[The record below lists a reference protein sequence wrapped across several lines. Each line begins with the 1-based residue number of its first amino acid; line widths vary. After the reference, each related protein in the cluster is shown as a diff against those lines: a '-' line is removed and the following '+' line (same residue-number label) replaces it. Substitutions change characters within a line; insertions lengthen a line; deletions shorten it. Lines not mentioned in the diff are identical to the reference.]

1 MQSKR
6 NEKSKN
12 RFNVYVNKLIVIY
25 RETKEFKGKE
35 LASELGCYKIPR
47 NRFDIMRLGY
57 VDRELTTDETERIY
71 NYVLQPKQT
80 EAPLFGRTTVEEAEI
95 IGVEKGV
102 VEEEKIEEIVENK
115 EQENIDSTDTEEDN
129 KTKRDGAFRNILNGV
144 RNKLRGIFNRK
155 KCYNTLIRYKKYQD
169 GSEVFAW
176 VDNNERIDYIL
187 KINGYRIERCGRV
200 TEDEAKFGSELGTVD
215 IKRLFQAFSI
225 LKRYVAN
232 LEMHVEQKDAKLDA
246 IAQILVMDEK
256 NHKKCLVLNKKVITL
271 QRI

>member
-12 RFNVYVNKLIVIY
+12 RFNVYVNKLIAIY

-47 NRFDIMRLGY
+47 NRFDIMRLGD
-57 VDRELTTDETERIY
+57 VDRELTIDETERVY

-80 EAPLFGRTTVEEAEI
+80 EAPLFGHTTVEEAEKMGI
-95 IGVEKGV
+95 EKGV
-102 VEEEKIEEIVENK
+102 VEEEKAEEVVENK
-115 EQENIDSTDTEEDN
+115 EQENTVNTDTEEDN
-129 KTKRDGAFRNILNGV
+129 QTKCDSGILHNILHGV
-144 RNKLRGIFNRK
+144 KNKLRDIFNRK

-176 VDNNERIDYIL
+176 VDNNERIDYVL

-200 TEDEAKFGSELGTVD
+200 TEDEAKLGSELGTVD

-225 LKRYVAN
+225 LKRYVVK
-232 LEMHVEQKDAKLDA
+232 LENNVEKNKAKLDA

-256 NHKKCLVLNKKVITL
+256 KP
-271 QRI
+271 

>member
-12 RFNVYVNKLIVIY
+12 RFNVYVNKLIAIY

-47 NRFDIMRLGY
+47 NRFDIMRLGD
-57 VDRELTTDETERIY
+57 VDRELTIDETERVY

-80 EAPLFGRTTVEEAEI
+80 EAPLFGQTT
-95 IGVEKGV
+95 
-102 VEEEKIEEIVENK
+102 
-115 EQENIDSTDTEEDN
+115 TEETKHPDIAEAMGIEKSTQEETQEEVVVADAGHDN
-129 KTKRDGAFRNILNGV
+129 ANDSDTTENNTRKCNSGALRNILTGV

-176 VDNNERIDYIL
+176 VDNNEKIDYIL

-225 LKRYVAN
+225 LKRYVAK

-256 NHKKCLVLNKKVITL
+256 KP
-271 QRI
+271 

>member
-12 RFNVYVNKLIVIY
+12 RFNVYVNKLIAIY

-35 LASELGCYKIPR
+35 LASDLGCYKIPR

-57 VDRELTTDETERIY
+57 VDRELTTEETERVY

-80 EAPLFGRTTVEEAEI
+80 EAPLFDQTT
-95 IGVEKGV
+95 
-102 VEEEKIEEIVENK
+102 
-115 EQENIDSTDTEEDN
+115 TEETKHPDIAEAMGIEKSTQEETQEEVVVADAGHDN
-129 KTKRDGAFRNILNGV
+129 ANDSDTTENNTRKCASGAFHNILNGV
-144 RNKLRGIFNRK
+144 RNKLRDIFSRK

-200 TEDEAKFGSELGTVD
+200 TEDEAKFGSKLGTVD

-225 LKRYVAN
+225 LKRYVAK

-256 NHKKCLVLNKKVITL
+256 KP
-271 QRI
+271 

>member
-12 RFNVYVNKLIVIY
+12 RFNVYVNKLIAIY

-47 NRFDIMRLGY
+47 NRFDIMRLGD
-57 VDRELTTDETERIY
+57 VDRELTIDETERVY

-80 EAPLFGRTTVEEAEI
+80 EAPLFGQTT
-95 IGVEKGV
+95 
-102 VEEEKIEEIVENK
+102 
-115 EQENIDSTDTEEDN
+115 TEETKHPDIAEAMGIEKSTQEETQEEVVVADAGHDN
-129 KTKRDGAFRNILNGV
+129 ANDSDTTENNTRKCNSGALRNILNGV

-225 LKRYVAN
+225 LKRYVAK

-256 NHKKCLVLNKKVITL
+256 KP
-271 QRI
+271 

>member
-12 RFNVYVNKLIVIY
+12 RFNVYVNKLIEIY

-35 LASELGCYKIPR
+35 LASDLGCYKIPR

-80 EAPLFGRTTVEEAEI
+80 EAPLFGHTTVEEDEMAVI
-95 IGVEKGV
+95 EKGV
-102 VEEEKIEEIVENK
+102 VEEKTEEVVESK
-115 EQENIDSTDTEEDN
+115 EQEKTDSTDTEEEN
-129 KTKRDGAFRNILNGV
+129 KNKCGGAFHNILNGV
-144 RNKLRGIFNRK
+144 RNKLMGIFNRK

-225 LKRYVAN
+225 LKRYVAK

-256 NHKKCLVLNKKVITL
+256 KP
-271 QRI
+271 

>member
-12 RFNVYVNKLIVIY
+12 RFNAYVNKLIEIY

-35 LASELGCYKIPR
+35 LASDLGCYKIPR
-47 NRFDIMRLGY
+47 NRFDIMRLGD
-57 VDRELTTDETERIY
+57 VDRELTIEETERIY

-80 EAPLFGRTTVEEAEI
+80 EAPLFGHTTVEETEMAVI
-95 IGVEKGV
+95 EKGV
-102 VEEEKIEEIVENK
+102 EEEEKREEVVENK
-115 EQENIDSTDTEEDN
+115 EQENTNCTDTEEGY
-129 KTKRDGAFRNILNGV
+129 KTKSDSGTFHNILNGV
-144 RNKLRGIFNRK
+144 RNKLRDIFNRK

-225 LKRYVAN
+225 LKRYVAK
-232 LEMHVEQKDAKLDA
+232 LENNVEKNKAKLDA

-256 NHKKCLVLNKKVITL
+256 KP
-271 QRI
+271 

>member
-12 RFNVYVNKLIVIY
+12 RFNAYVNQLIEIY

-35 LASELGCYKIPR
+35 LASDLGCYKIPR

-80 EAPLFGRTTVEEAEI
+80 EAPLFGHTTAEEAERTVI
-95 IGVEKGV
+95 EKGV
-102 VEEEKIEEIVENK
+102 AEEEKREEVVENK
-115 EQENIDSTDTEEDN
+115 EQENTDCTDTEEDN
-129 KTKRDGAFRNILNGV
+129 KTKSDSGTFHNILNGV
-144 RNKLRGIFNRK
+144 RNKLRSIFNRK

-176 VDNNERIDYIL
+176 VDKNERIDYIL
-187 KINGYRIERCGRV
+187 KINGYRVERCGRV

-215 IKRLFQAFSI
+215 IKRLFQAFSM
-225 LKRYVAN
+225 LKRYVAK

-256 NHKKCLVLNKKVITL
+256 KP
-271 QRI
+271 

>member
-12 RFNVYVNKLIVIY
+12 RFNAYVNKLIAIY

-47 NRFDIMRLGY
+47 NRFDIMRLGD
-57 VDRELTTDETERIY
+57 VDRELTIDETERVY

-80 EAPLFGRTTVEEAEI
+80 EAPLFGQTTVEEAEMM
-95 IGVEKGV
+95 GNEKGV
-102 VEEEKIEEIVENK
+102 VEEEKREEVFENK
-115 EQENIDSTDTEEDN
+115 EQENTASTDTEECN
-129 KTKRDGAFRNILNGV
+129 KTKCDGAFRNILIGV
-144 RNKLRGIFNRK
+144 RKKLRDIFSRK

-215 IKRLFQAFSI
+215 VKQLFRAFSI
-225 LKRYVAN
+225 LKRYVAK
-232 LEMHVEQKDAKLDA
+232 LENNVEKNKAKLDA
-246 IAQILVMDEK
+246 IEQILVMDGK
-256 NHKKCLVLNKKVITL
+256 N
-271 QRI
+271 Q

>member
-1 MQSKR
+1 MQSNR

-12 RFNVYVNKLIVIY
+12 RFNAYVNQLIEIY

-35 LASELGCYKIPR
+35 LASDLGCYKIPR

-71 NYVLQPKQT
+71 NYVLHPKQT
-80 EAPLFGRTTVEEAEI
+80 EAPLFGHTAEKEAEMAVI
-95 IGVEKGV
+95 EKVV
-102 VEEEKIEEIVENK
+102 VEEETEEVVENK
-115 EQENIDSTDTEEDN
+115 EQENTDCTDTEEGN
-129 KTKRDGAFRNILNGV
+129 KTKCDGAFHNILNGV

-225 LKRYVAN
+225 LKRYVAK

-256 NHKKCLVLNKKVITL
+256 KP
-271 QRI
+271 

>member
-12 RFNVYVNKLIVIY
+12 RFNSYVNKLIAIY

-47 NRFDIMRLGY
+47 NRFDIMRLGD
-57 VDRELTTDETERIY
+57 VDRELTIDETERVY

-80 EAPLFGRTTVEEAEI
+80 EAPLFGQTTTE
-95 IGVEKGV
+95 
-102 VEEEKIEEIVENK
+102 ENK
-115 EQENIDSTDTEEDN
+115 HPDIAEAMGIEKSTHEEPQEELVVADAGHDNANDSDTTEN
-129 KTKRDGAFRNILNGV
+129 NTKKSDAGTLKNVLHGV

-169 GSEVFAW
+169 GAEVFAW

-225 LKRYVAN
+225 LKRYVAK
-232 LEMHVEQKDAKLDA
+232 LEMHIEQKDAKLDA

-256 NHKKCLVLNKKVITL
+256 KP
-271 QRI
+271 

>member
-6 NEKSKN
+6 KEKSKN
-12 RFNVYVNKLIVIY
+12 RFNAYVNKLIEIY
-25 RETKEFKGKE
+25 REAKEFKGKE
-35 LASELGCYKIPR
+35 LASDLGCYKIPR
-47 NRFDIMRLGY
+47 NRFDIMRLGD
-57 VDRELTTDETERIY
+57 VDRELTIDETERIY

-80 EAPLFGRTTVEEAEI
+80 EAPLFVHTIIEEAEMTEI
-95 IGVEKGV
+95 ESGV
-102 VEEEKIEEIVENK
+102 VEEEKREEFVGNK
-115 EQENIDSTDTEEDN
+115 EQENTDSTDAEEEN
-129 KTKRDGAFRNILNGV
+129 KTKSDSCAFHNILNGV
-144 RNKLRGIFNRK
+144 RNKLSGIFNRK

-225 LKRYVAN
+225 LKRYVAK

-256 NHKKCLVLNKKVITL
+256 K
-271 QRI
+271 Q

>member
-12 RFNVYVNKLIVIY
+12 RFNVYVNKLIAIY

-47 NRFDIMRLGY
+47 NRFDIMRLGD
-57 VDRELTTDETERIY
+57 VDRELTIDETERVY

-80 EAPLFGRTTVEEAEI
+80 EAPLFGQTT
-95 IGVEKGV
+95 
-102 VEEEKIEEIVENK
+102 
-115 EQENIDSTDTEEDN
+115 TEETKHPDIAEVMGIEKSTQEEPQEEVVVADAGHDN
-129 KTKRDGAFRNILNGV
+129 ANDSDTTENNTKKSDAGSFRSILNGV
-144 RNKLRGIFNRK
+144 RNKLRDIFSRK

-225 LKRYVAN
+225 LKRYVAK
-232 LEMHVEQKDAKLDA
+232 LEMHVEQKEAKLDA

-256 NHKKCLVLNKKVITL
+256 KP
-271 QRI
+271 

>member
-12 RFNVYVNKLIVIY
+12 RFNVYVNKLIEIY

-35 LASELGCYKIPR
+35 LASDLGCYKIPR
-47 NRFDIMRLGY
+47 NRFDIMRLGD
-57 VDRELTTDETERIY
+57 VDRELTIDETERVY

-80 EAPLFGRTTVEEAEI
+80 EAPLFGQTTTEETKHPDIAEMM
-95 IGVEKGV
+95 GVEKGV
-102 VEEEKIEEIVENK
+102 VEEEKIEEVVENK
-115 EQENIDSTDTEEDN
+115 EQEDTDINDTEEDN
-129 KTKRDGAFRNILNGV
+129 KTKSDSGAFHNILNGV

-225 LKRYVAN
+225 LKRYVAK
-232 LEMHVEQKDAKLDA
+232 LEMHVEQKEAKLDA

-256 NHKKCLVLNKKVITL
+256 KP
-271 QRI
+271 

>member
-12 RFNVYVNKLIVIY
+12 RFNAYVNKLVEIY
-25 RETKEFKGKE
+25 RNTNEFKGKE
-35 LASELGCYKIPR
+35 LASDFGCYKIPR
-47 NRFDIMRLGY
+47 NRFDIMRLGD
-57 VDRELTTDETERIY
+57 VDREFTIDETECIY

-80 EAPLFGRTTVEEAEI
+80 EAPLFGHTKAKEAEMEGI
-95 IGVEKGV
+95 ERVV
-102 VEEEKIEEIVENK
+102 VEEEREEFVENK
-115 EQENIDSTDTEEDN
+115 EQENTDTTDTEEER
-129 KTKRDGAFRNILNGV
+129 KTKSDSGAFHNILNGV
-144 RNKLRGIFNRK
+144 RNKLRDIFSRK

-200 TEDEAKFGSELGTVD
+200 TDDEAKLGYELGTVD

-225 LKRYVAN
+225 LKRYVAK
-232 LEMHVEQKDAKLDA
+232 LENNVEKNKAKLDA
-246 IAQILVMDEK
+246 IEQILVMDGK
-256 NHKKCLVLNKKVITL
+256 N
-271 QRI
+271 Q

>member
-12 RFNVYVNKLIVIY
+12 RFNAYVNQLIEIY

-35 LASELGCYKIPR
+35 LASDLGCYKIPR

-57 VDRELTTDETERIY
+57 VDRELTTEETERIY

-80 EAPLFGRTTVEEAEI
+80 EAPLFGHTAEKEAEMAVI
-95 IGVEKGV
+95 EKGV
-102 VEEEKIEEIVENK
+102 VEEEKIEEVVENK
-115 EQENIDSTDTEEDN
+115 EQENTDCTDTEEDN
-129 KTKRDGAFRNILNGV
+129 KTKSDSGTFHNILNGV
-144 RNKLRGIFNRK
+144 RNKLRSIFNRK

-225 LKRYVAN
+225 LKRYVAK

-256 NHKKCLVLNKKVITL
+256 K
-271 QRI
+271 

>member
-12 RFNVYVNKLIVIY
+12 RFNAYVNELIAVY
-25 RETKEFKGKE
+25 RETKEFKGKA
-35 LASELGCYKIPR
+35 LASVFGCYKIPR

-57 VDRELTTDETERIY
+57 VDRELTTEETERIY

-80 EAPLFGRTTVEEAEI
+80 EAPLFGHTTEEEAERTVI
-95 IGVEKGV
+95 EKSV
-102 VEEEKIEEIVENK
+102 AEEEIEEVGNK
-115 EQENIDSTDTEEDN
+115 GQKNTDNTDTEENN
-129 KTKRDGAFRNILNGV
+129 KNNCNSGAFHSILNGV
-144 RNKLRGIFNRK
+144 RNKLMGIFNRK

-176 VDNNERIDYIL
+176 VDKNERIDYIL
-187 KINGYRIERCGRV
+187 KINGYRVERCGRV
-200 TEDEAKFGSELGTVD
+200 TEDEAKLGHELGTVD

-225 LKRYVAN
+225 LKRYVAK
-232 LEMHVEQKDAKLDA
+232 LENNVEKNKAKLDA

-256 NHKKCLVLNKKVITL
+256 M
-271 QRI
+271 